1 MKYFKLRLFLL
12 LLAMPIVAAG
22 CRTAPIYNVYEVPV
36 ITTHTVKLD
45 EIKKAII
52 RAGASLGWEMKP
64 VSPGH
69 VIGTLH
75 LRSHT
80 AVVDVTYN
88 PQTYSIVYK
97 DSVNLKYSGGQI
109 HRNYNGWIQNLDRN
123 IKAQLGML

>member
-1 MKYFKLRLFLL
+1 MKYFKLRLLLL

-69 VIGTLH
+69 IIGTLH

-88 PQTYSIVYK
+88 PQTYSIV
-97 DSVNLKYSGGQI
+97 
-109 HRNYNGWIQNLDRN
+109 
-123 IKAQLGML
+123 